1 MANVLF
7 ILSSGYKNSD
17 YETGWWAEELF
28 APMLAVE
35 EAGHK
40 ADIASP
46 KGGKPTVDKVSLSA
60 EWDPDGKYKK
70 LYESGRVDHTLKLA
84 EVDPRSYA
92 AVVIV
97 GGHGAMFDLA
107 NNEEVRRIVNAV
119 YDNNGIVGAECHGPA
134 ALIWTHR
141 PDGKSILSGKDV
153 TGYPDVHEPEEV
165 KEYLPFSLEQE
176 LSGIANYIPNLEE
189 ESFAVWADEQIVLSR
204 DPMSSEAMGR
214 ELVKALSGK

>member
-7 ILSSGYKNSD
+7 IVSSGYKNAD

-35 EAGHK
+35 GAGHK

-46 KGGKPTVDKVSLSA
+46 KGGRPTVDQASLSA
-60 EWDPDGKYKK
+60 EWDPDGAYRK
-70 LYESGRVDHTLKLA
+70 LCESGRVDHTLQLA
-84 EVDPRSYA
+84 EVQPENYE

-107 NNEEVRRIVNAV
+107 NNEDVRRIVNAV
-119 YDNNGIVGAECHGPA
+119 YDSGGIIGAECHGPA

-141 PDGKSILSGKDV
+141 PDGKSILSGKKV

-165 KEYLPFSLEQE
+165 REYLPFSLERE
-176 LSGIANYIPNLEE
+176 LSGIAQYVTNLEE
-189 ESFAVWADEQIVLSR
+189 KSFAVWADEQIVLSR
-204 DPMSSEAMGR
+204 DPMSSALMGE